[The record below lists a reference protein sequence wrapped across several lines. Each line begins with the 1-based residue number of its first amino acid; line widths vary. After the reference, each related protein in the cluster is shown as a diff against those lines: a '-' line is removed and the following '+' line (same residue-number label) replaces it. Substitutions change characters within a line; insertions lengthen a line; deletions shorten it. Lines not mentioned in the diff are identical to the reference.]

1 MAFDLSDTYL
11 FSRLSEEQLQRVRAM
26 SHKIDLDDGEALFE
40 AGDPAKRFFMVT
52 EGQMKLSR
60 LSLNGNEKV
69 IEVVSAGFTFAE
81 ALMFLD
87 RPHYPV
93 RAVAI
98 GSTRLLSID
107 SNAFQKL
114 LRESVDTCFRVM
126 GDMSQ
131 RLRQLIKEIDDLT
144 LQSATGRVAGFL
156 CGKYINRGKTR
167 IAFDLDTPKGVLA
180 SRLSVKPETFSR
192 ILSNFTAQGL
202 VKVKGG
208 HIEILDPDGLRE
220 YAQSSGICGQA
231 LGPAG
236 NKPFK

>member
-1 MAFDLSDTYL
+1 MATSFTLRDTFL
-11 FSRLSEEQLQRVRAM
+11 FSQLNEDQLERLRRSTQSIHLEDSRT
-26 SHKIDLDDGEALFE
+26 LFE
-40 AGDPAKRFFMVT
+40 AGDDARRFFMVRQ
-52 EGQMKLSR
+52 GQIKLSR
-60 LSLNGNEKV
+60 LSLDGNEKV

-98 GSTRLLSID
+98 GDTELY
-107 SNAFQKL
+107 AFDNKAFLGL
-114 LRESVDTCFRVM
+114 LRESTETCFRVM

-144 LQSATGRVAGFL
+144 LQSATGRVAGYL
-156 CGKYINRGKTR
+156 CGRYVYRGQDR
-167 IAFDLDTPKGVLA
+167 VEFDLDTPKGVLA

-192 ILSNFTAQGL
+192 ILHSFTSQGL

-208 HIEILDPDGLRE
+208 HIEILDPAGLRE
-220 YAQSSGICGQA
+220 HAQSAGICGQS
-231 LGPAG
+231 LGPM
-236 NKPFK
+236 KE